1 MNEIRSFLFWNL
13 LSCSMPASVRFRPQ
27 HLVDQ
32 QARGFS
38 DACFQ
43 NAACMFWDLAF
54 ETGQNI
60 QKFITFNY
68 LKYLATQFTL
78 QTAQTCTRAA
88 MAAFF

>member
-1 MNEIRSFLFWNL
+1 
-13 LSCSMPASVRFRPQ
+13 MPASVRFRPQ

-60 QKFITFNY
+60 QKFINLIT
-68 LKYLATQFTL
+68 
-78 QTAQTCTRAA
+78 
-88 MAAFF
+88 